1 MSRLFAYSSHARI
14 RGAVFGLTAAL
25 LLTGCQGGPPGG
37 SPSESS
43 STTAPTSG
51 ASSPGPSGTGPS
63 GSAAPATVYKPADA
77 KGKAQNVP
85 VPVMP
90 ELAKENS
97 EAGLEAFI
105 RYWYATYSY
114 ATETGDLELWSLATD
129 TTTVSGAAYKRAIE
143 LNYIDGRWVV
153 GGRISTPVIEVLWK
167 DDTDPQAAKVQVL
180 QEQIQY
186 FNADG
191 SSGQQATP
199 EYNTAEAV
207 MVSYQ
212 SGVWQVVDNGLIVG

>member
-105 RYWYATYSY
+105 RYWYAIGNY
-114 ATETGDLELWSLATD
+114 ADETGDISNLRTLSTPECQACTYFQKASTD
-129 TTTVSGAAYKRAIE
+129 SYK
-143 LNYIDGRWVV
+143 NGRWLV
-153 GGRISTPVIEVLWK
+153 GGTVHIPRIEIVW
-167 DDTDPQAAKVQVL
+167 DAAGNNHQARVQV
-180 QEQIQY
+180 IQDAINY
-186 FNADG
+186 YNADG
-191 SSGQQATP
+191 TEGRPADAETNDAFVVVATFQ
-199 EYNTAEAV
+199 TT
-207 MVSYQ
+207 
-212 SGVWQVVDNGLIVG
+212 WKVVDTGVIR

>member
-1 MSRLFAYSSHARI
+1 MSRLSAFSSRAHVQ
-14 RGAVFGLTAAL
+14 GAVFGLTAAL
-25 LLTGCQGGPPGG
+25 LLTGCQGGPPS
-37 SPSESS
+37 SPSETN
-43 STTAPTSG
+43 STTASPTSG
-51 ASSPGPSGTGPS
+51 VSSPGPSATESS
-63 GSAAPATVYKPADA
+63 GSATPAAVYKPADA

-97 EAGLEAFI
+97 HAGLEAFI

-114 ATETGDLELWSLATD
+114 ATETGDVGPWSLATD

-143 LNYIDGRWVV
+143 LNYVDGRWVV
-153 GGRISTPVIEVLWK
+153 GGRISVPVIEVLWK
-167 DDTDPQAAKVQVL
+167 AGTDPQAAKVQVL

-186 FNADG
+186 FDANG
-191 SSGQQATP
+191 NSGQQATP

-212 SGVWQVVDNGLIVG
+212 RGHWQVIDNGLIVG